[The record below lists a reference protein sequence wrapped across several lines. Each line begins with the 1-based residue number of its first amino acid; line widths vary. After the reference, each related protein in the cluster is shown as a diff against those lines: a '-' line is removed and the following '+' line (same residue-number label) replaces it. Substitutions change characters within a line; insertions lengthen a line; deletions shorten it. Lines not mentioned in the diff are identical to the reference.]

1 MNPPPLPDVILDP
14 IVRLALSEDLGRAGD
29 ITTDATIDAGSSV
42 EAHIVARQAG
52 RLAGLDAATYTLKLI
67 DSSVDFGVSKCDGDS
82 LDPNDLIGVLTGNSR
97 SILLAERV
105 MLNFLGHLSGIATLT
120 ETYVEKVSHTK
131 AKILCTRKTTPGL
144 RALEKRAVLCGGG
157 TSHRYG
163 LDDAILIKDNHIA
176 ACGSVTEALN
186 RAKSYVGHLRKV
198 EIEVDT
204 LDQLQEALTVEP
216 DVVMLDNMDSHTL
229 RQAVALVDG
238 RCTTEAS
245 GGVNLQTVSS
255 IAETGV
261 DYISVGALTHSAINL
276 DIGLDI
282 VAN

>member
-29 ITTDATIDAGSSV
+29 ITTDATIDARSTV

-52 RLAGLDAATYTLKLI
+52 RLAGLDAATYTLRLI
-67 DSSVDFGVSKCDGDS
+67 DSSVDFGVSKSDGES
-82 LDPNDLIGVLTGNSR
+82 LDPSDTIGVLTGNSR

-105 MLNFLGHLSGIATLT
+105 MLNFLGHLSGVATLT
-120 ETYVEKVSHTK
+120 ETYVKKVSHTK

-176 ACGSVTEALN
+176 ACGSVIEALN

-204 LDQLQEALTVEP
+204 LDQLREALTVEP
-216 DVVMLDNMDSHTL
+216 DVVMLDNMDSKTL
-229 RQAVALVDG
+229 KQAVALVDG

-276 DIGLDI
+276 DIGLDV